1 MKLLINVLLNKWG
14 VKGMSDGPLLES
26 ELTEPGG
33 LCVDDNGDWYV
44 VESGNHKIRKFY
56 LK

>member
-1 MKLLINVLLNKWG
+1 MINKHAMIMMG
-14 VKGMSDGPLLES
+14 RSDGPLLES
-26 ELTEPGG
+26 KLTEPGG

-44 VESGNHKIRKFY
+44 AESGNHKIRKFY